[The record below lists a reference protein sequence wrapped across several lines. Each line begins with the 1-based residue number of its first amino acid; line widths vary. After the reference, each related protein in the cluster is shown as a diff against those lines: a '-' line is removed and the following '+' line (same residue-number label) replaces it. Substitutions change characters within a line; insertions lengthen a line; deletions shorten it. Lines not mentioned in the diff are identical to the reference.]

1 MAESTTIDRWLYT
14 VMAADAQ
21 LAAVVGTRI
30 YSDLAP
36 GGTTG
41 AVLPMVVYQMQ
52 AANDLMVVGS
62 ARVWANALFLVR
74 GVAQRVSYDG
84 DLITMADRID
94 AVLHGASG
102 SNAEG
107 NVWECVR
114 EREFRLTEV
123 GADGRQYRHLGGL
136 YRILAK

>member
-14 VMAADAQ
+14 VLAADVS

-36 GGTTG
+36 AGTT
-41 AVLPMVVYQMQ
+41 LPMVVYQMQ
-52 AANDLMVVGS
+52 ATNDLMVVGS

-102 SNAEG
+102 SNVEG

>member
-1 MAESTTIDRWLYT
+1 MAESTTIDLWLNT
-14 VMAADAQ
+14 ALSGDAS

-36 GGTTG
+36 DG
-41 AVLPMVVYQMQ
+41 AALPMVVYQMQ
-52 AANDLMVVGS
+52 AANDLMTNGA
-62 ARVWANALFLVR
+62 ARVWANTLFLVR

-84 DLITMADRID
+84 DLITMANRID

-114 EREFRLTEV
+114 ERPFRLTEV
-123 GADGRQYRHLGGL
+123 GADGKQYRHLGGL